1 MNPCVMAEG
10 NGYRMWYAAG
20 EDYEPDVICEARSND
35 GVNWEKLVKPV
46 LTKGNEPYDAHKVGG
61 CSVLR
66 LSELSLA
73 MFYIGY
79 QNLDVARICLALSD
93 DNGLTWRRSSV
104 NPLVGPERNAWDSHS
119 VYKPSALLGR
129 DGVVKLW
136 YNARKNR
143 NEYVGFA
150 TIKDIGC
157 LI

>member
-1 MNPCVMAEG
+1 
-10 NGYRMWYAAG
+10 
-20 EDYEPDVICEARSND
+20 
-35 GVNWEKLVKPV
+35 
-46 LTKGNEPYDAHKVGG
+46 
-61 CSVLR
+61 
-66 LSELSLA
+66 